1 MLTGRHW
8 VRDVFCKK
16 CNDKV
21 GWMYEFALEEQQK
34 YKEGK
39 VILEKALVR
48 YAQSSKNKSRFYL
61 ESVVQIFHLIPIY
74 GDLATHL
81 VTGSFGKVALF
92 NFKEKIKM
100 EMTPLSDSGS

>member
-1 MLTGRHW
+1 
-8 VRDVFCKK
+8 
-16 CNDKV
+16 
-21 GWMYEFALEEQQK
+21 MYEFALEEQQK

-61 ESVVQIFHLIPIY
+61 ESVVQIFHLIQIY
-74 GDLATHL
+74 EDLATHL

-92 NFKEKIKM
+92 I
-100 EMTPLSDSGS
+100 